1 MAKTKKLPD
10 PPRTE
15 HVEGQ
20 ESMFT
25 DQQLWSYR
33 YGKTA
38 AQTPKPRK
46 P

>member
-1 MAKTKKLPD
+1 MGQKKTPE

-20 ESMFT
+20 ESMFS

-33 YGKTA
+33 YGKSA
-38 AQTPKPRK
+38 PQRSENR
-46 P
+46 

>member
-33 YGKTA
+33 YGNTT

-46 P
+46 S